1 VIVLKIAVVGVC
13 ASGKTTLVAGL
24 KAAGFDAYNVAQ
36 EHSGIHDFWAKRHPD
51 ILVMIDATMPA
62 IHKRRV
68 VYWDESRLEVQHKR
82 LADARAHA
90 DLYIQT
96 DKYNAAEVRDKVID
110 FVKEYKKRN
119 TKGDEIS

>member
-1 VIVLKIAVVGVC
+1 MKIAIVGVY

-96 DKYNAAEVRDKVID
+96 DEYNAQQVRDKVIN
-110 FVKEYKKRN
+110 FVQEYKKHQK
-119 TKGDEIS
+119 TKGVEHS

>member
-1 VIVLKIAVVGVC
+1 MKIAVVGVC

-24 KAAGFDAYNVAQ
+24 KAAGYDAYNVAQ

-96 DKYNAAEVRDKVID
+96 DSLTVKQVRDKVIA
-110 FVKEYKKRN
+110 FIEAKEAGK
-119 TKGDEIS
+119 SA